1 MVHWKGLKDN
11 GVFVYSGTGSSTV
24 LLNKTKIQLEDIM
37 KSSIRDKAEN
47 MLQQIRGNFKM
58 IAGKLSG
65 NPELE
70 AEGKDEISAGKDQD
84 TK

>member
-1 MVHWKGLKDN
+1 
-11 GVFVYSGTGSSTV
+11 
-24 LLNKTKIQLEDIM
+24 M

-47 MLQQIRGNFKM
+47 LLQQIRGNFKM